1 MDYFASLE
9 IIEMRDHFY
18 FFIYL
23 FKSHLMP
30 LIFGRY
36 FFEAATL
43 VSVLGFMVLQLGEEL
58 KNAGLISFLKNL
70 KASPPKILFVIS
82 NLLVLGCIPLRFLQ
96 TKLDPEE

>member
-1 MDYFASLE
+1 
-9 IIEMRDHFY
+9 
-18 FFIYL
+18 
-23 FKSHLMP
+23 MP